1 MPLNSMEDFQRDISY
16 RLLKRDDGQLDLI
29 ATLRDSFHDIEIKV
43 VVEGESL
50 LITAVQAAFHKSPT
64 VVCGNVSERLQRL
77 VGFTIGKGLNR
88 KLMEVLGGEEGC
100 GNLRNLLLGLL
111 PLAIN
116 VKASSGIRDEQDML
130 DAIHE
135 QLRGT
140 CAGYADS
147 DPGNPAT

>member
-1 MPLNSMEDFQRDISY
+1 MQLNSMEDFRRDISY
-16 RLLKRDDGQLDLI
+16 RLLKREDGQLDLT
-29 ATLRDSFHDIEIKV
+29 ATLRDSFHDIELKV

-50 LITAVQAAFHKSPT
+50 VITDVQVAFHKSPT
-64 VVCGNVSERLQRL
+64 VACGNVSARLQRL
-77 VGFTIGKGLNR
+77 VGFTIGRGLNR
-88 KLMEVLGGEEGC
+88 KLMEILAGGEGC

-116 VKASSGIRDEQDML
+116 VKASAGIRDEQDML

-147 DPGNPAT
+147 EAERKDG

>member
-1 MPLNSMEDFQRDISY
+1 
-16 RLLKRDDGQLDLI
+16 
-29 ATLRDSFHDIEIKV
+29 
-43 VVEGESL
+43 
-50 LITAVQAAFHKSPT
+50 
-64 VVCGNVSERLQRL
+64 
-77 VGFTIGKGLNR
+77 
-88 KLMEVLGGEEGC
+88 MEVLGGGVGC

-116 VKASSGIRDEQDML
+116 VKASAGFRDEQDML